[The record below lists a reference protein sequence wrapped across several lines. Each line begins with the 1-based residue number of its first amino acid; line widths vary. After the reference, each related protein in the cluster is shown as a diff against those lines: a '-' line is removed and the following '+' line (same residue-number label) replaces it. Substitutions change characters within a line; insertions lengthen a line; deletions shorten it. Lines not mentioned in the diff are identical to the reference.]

1 MSRPASGR
9 IGVLIVDD
17 DPFVRQALTQFVS
30 TAPDLTV
37 VGSADDGSAALRLV
51 EKLRPAVVLM
61 DVQMPDVDGIAATR
75 ALRAAHPGVRVLM
88 LTAFGGH
95 ETVDTAVRAG
105 ASGFLQK
112 TAKPAEVVNAIRLVA
127 RGHGV
132 LPATELDRRR
142 ADPAVASSEAIDL
155 TRREREVLAAL
166 SRGLSNREIAAEL
179 QLAESTVKLH
189 LSTLMA
195 KLGVTSRVQA
205 LVRAHQLGLGPQ

>member
-1 MSRPASGR
+1 MSGR

-17 DPFVRQALTQFVS
+17 DPFVRQALTQFVN

-37 VGSADDGSAALRLV
+37 VGSAEDGSAALKLV
-51 EKLRPAVVLM
+51 DKLRPAVVLM
-61 DVQMPDVDGIAATR
+61 DVQMPDVDGIAATH
-75 ALRAAHPGVRVLM
+75 ALRAAHPEVRVLM
-88 LTAFGGH
+88 LTAFAGH
-95 ETVDTAVRAG
+95 DTVDLAVRAG

-132 LPATELDRRR
+132 LPVTELDRRR
-142 ADPAVASSEAIDL
+142 ADTTGAAAGEAIDL

-166 SRGLSNREIAAEL
+166 TRGLSNREIAAEL

-205 LVRAHQLGLGPQ
+205 LVRAHQLGLRPQ

>member
-1 MSRPASGR
+1 MSKKKRS
-9 IGVLIVDD
+9 
-17 DPFVRQALTQFVS
+17 
-30 TAPDLTV
+30 
-37 VGSADDGSAALRLV
+37 
-51 EKLRPAVVLM
+51 
-61 DVQMPDVDGIAATR
+61 
-75 ALRAAHPGVRVLM
+75 ALRAAHPEVRVLM
-88 LTAFGGH
+88 LTAFAGH
-95 ETVDTAVRAG
+95 DTVDLAVRAG

-132 LPATELDRRR
+132 LPVTELDRRR
-142 ADPAVASSEAIDL
+142 ADATPAPGEAVDL

-166 SRGLSNREIAAEL
+166 IRGLSNREIAAEL

-205 LVRAHQLGLGPQ
+205 LVRAHQLGLRAQ